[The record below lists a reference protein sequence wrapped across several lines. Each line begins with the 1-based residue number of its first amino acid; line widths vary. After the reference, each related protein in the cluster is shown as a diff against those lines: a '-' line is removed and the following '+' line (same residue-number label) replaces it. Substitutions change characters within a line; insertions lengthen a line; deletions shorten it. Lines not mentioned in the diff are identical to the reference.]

1 MTAVVATVVAT
12 VAGAVVVAAYVLLAI
27 GALAFIA
34 RLVLGPTLPDRVI
47 ALDGF
52 ASSLTIGV
60 VVAAFATGS
69 AFKVTIVLVVALVGF
84 VGAGVMARFV
94 ERRGE

>member
-1 MTAVVATVVAT
+1 MTAI
-12 VAGAVVVAAYVLLAI
+12 VVVAYVLLSI
-27 GALAFIA
+27 GGAAFLT
-34 RLVLGPTLPDRVI
+34 RLVLGPTLPDRVL

-52 ASSLTIGV
+52 ASTLTIGV

-69 AFKVTIVLVVALVGF
+69 AFKVAIVLVVALVGF

>member
-1 MTAVVATVVAT
+1 MTAITVI
-12 VAGAVVVAAYVLLAI
+12 AYAMLSI
-27 GALAFIA
+27 GALSFIA
-34 RLVLGPTLPDRVI
+34 RLALGPTLPDRVL

-52 ASSLTIGV
+52 ASTLTVGV

-69 AFKVTIVLVVALVGF
+69 AFKVTIVLVLALVGF

-94 ERRGE
+94 ERRGG

>member
-1 MTAVVATVVAT
+1 MV
-12 VAGAVVVAAYVLLAI
+12 AVVVIAFTLVSL
-27 GALAFIA
+27 GALAFLT
-34 RLVLGPTLPDRVI
+34 RLVVGPTLPDRVL

-52 ASSLTIGV
+52 ASTLTIGV

>member
-1 MTAVVATVVAT
+1 MV
-12 VAGAVVVAAYVLLAI
+12 AVVVIAFTLVSL
-27 GALAFIA
+27 GALAFLT
-34 RLVLGPTLPDRVI
+34 RLVVGPTLPDRVL

-52 ASSLTIGV
+52 ASTLTIGV

-94 ERRGE
+94 ERRGG

>member
-1 MTAVVATVVAT
+1 MTAI
-12 VAGAVVVAAYVLLAI
+12 VVVAYVLLSI
-27 GALAFIA
+27 GGVAFLT
-34 RLVLGPTLPDRVI
+34 RLVLGPTLPDRVL

-52 ASSLTIGV
+52 ASTLTIGV